1 MGNSSVKVLVL
12 GHKGMLG
19 HIVYKRLREF
29 SFNVDT
35 INYRWPSK
43 DFVDALKKS
52 DANFLINCIG
62 SIPQRNPESYEA
74 NFQLPSDLCKHYK
87 GLIIHPSSDCEKE
100 CFTDDYSTSKRNG
113 SNLIANHD
121 KSFVIKSSIIGPE
134 KIHSYGLWAW
144 LENTESD
151 TVNGFTNHLWNG
163 ITSLEWANIC
173 IEKIQGRIAQ
183 NVITAGSKSL
193 SKFEL
198 LQHLNELLN
207 LNKIIIPVEHQA
219 FTDRLLKVDLLR
231 KNIRDQIK
239 DIVDWGKD
247 EFLS

>member
-1 MGNSSVKVLVL
+1 MRVLIL

-19 HIVYKRLREF
+19 NVVYDRFKELNFDIETTE
-29 SFNVDT
+29 S
-35 INYRWPSK
+35 RWPSK
-43 DFVDALKKS
+43 DFINFVS
-52 DANFLINCIG
+52 DSNSDYLINCIG
-62 SIPQRNPESYEA
+62 SIPQRNPENYKA
-74 NFQLPSDLCKHYK
+74 NFELPSDLCKNYK
-87 GLIIHPSSDCEKE
+87 GLIIHPSSDCEKK
-100 CFTDDYSTSKRNG
+100 CFTDDYGASKRNG

-198 LQHLNELLN
+198 LQHLNELLS
-207 LNKIIIPVEHQA
+207 LNKTIIPVEHQV
-219 FTDRLLKVDLLR
+219 FTDRSLKVDLPR

-239 DIVDWGKD
+239 DIVDWKKD
-247 EFLS
+247 KFLS